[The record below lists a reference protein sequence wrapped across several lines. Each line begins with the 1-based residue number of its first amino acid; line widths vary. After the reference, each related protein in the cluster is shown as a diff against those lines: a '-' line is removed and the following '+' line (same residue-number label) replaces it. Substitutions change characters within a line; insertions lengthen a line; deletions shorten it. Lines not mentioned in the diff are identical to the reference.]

1 MSKRNTAAFTAKP
14 ASKSSSIS
22 NKPLSQNKEAQNDTG
37 LHKTNQFCDFTPPD
51 VTDGTD
57 AIWKQI
63 LCDSVIHR
71 SPYLNS
77 NFSTTFK
84 GNKNND

>member
-1 MSKRNTAAFTAKP
+1 MSKRNTVAFTAKP

-22 NKPLSQNKEAQNDTG
+22 NKRLSKNKEAQNDTG
-37 LHKTNQFCDFTPPD
+37 LHKTDQFCDFTPPD

-63 LCDSVIHR
+63 LCDSVVHR

-77 NFSTTFK
+77 NFLTIFK

>member
-1 MSKRNTAAFTAKP
+1 MSKRNTVAFTAKP

-22 NKPLSQNKEAQNDTG
+22 NKRLSKNKEAQNDTG

-63 LCDSVIHR
+63 LCNSVVHR

-77 NFSTTFK
+77 NFLTIFK